1 MAHRVDKKQAAREAR
16 LRAAAETRRAQQRH
30 KMMRHAGIAMVGGI
44 AAVLIVLA
52 VALNGTSSTATAG
65 TTAGPTVGK
74 QAPAFTLTDVVFG
87 KPVSAASL
95 RGHKTLM
102 FFSEG
107 VSCQACMVQI
117 GDLQKSAQFRGSG
130 MQLVS
135 VTTDQPSDL
144 KAAARQ
150 YGITTALLAD
160 PTTNMS
166 GAYGMLGH
174 GGMQHPT
181 QDGHA
186 FMLLSADGKVLWHH
200 AYQDMYVSPGQLM
213 GDINARVKDTGGA
226 QMGMGS

>member
-1 MAHRVDKKQAAREAR
+1 MAHRVDTKQAARQAR
-16 LRAAAETRRAQQRH
+16 LRAEAETRRTQRRQ
-30 KMMRHAGIAMVGGI
+30 KLMRHAGSRWSGA
-44 AAVLIVLA
+44 
-52 VALNGTSSTATAG
+52 SRPCSSSSPSRSTARAAPRRDG
-65 TTAGPTVGK
+65 AGPTVGK
-74 QAPAFTLTDVVFG
+74 QAPAFTLTDVVSG
-87 KPVSAASL
+87 KPVSPASL

-117 GDLQKSAQFRGSG
+117 GDLQKSAQFRSSG

-135 VTTDQPSDL
+135 VTTDQPL
-144 KAAARQ
+144 GPEGRRPAVRHHRRP
-150 YGITTALLAD
+150 LLAD

-166 GAYGMLGH
+166 SAYGMLGH

-186 FMLLSADGKVLWHH
+186 FMLLGADGKVLWHH

-213 GDINARVKDTGGA
+213 GDMNARVKDSGSA